1 MDYKLVLTGIKDNDC
16 RDEVVNALIGAA
28 RLGAAEAYYA
38 IDNPPYVISNR
49 DTLEE
54 AKELKDNIERSGAI
68 IEIEESERTYLV
80 RVIAYDYSKKANVI
94 KGIHE
99 ALDVDFRKA
108 IDIVDGVPVVV
119 ATGLTKEEAEKI
131 VDKLNGAQV
140 TSKIERE

>member
-1 MDYKLVLTGIKDNDC
+1 MYQEDSLTETTPNSNPNPEKIPEENPDKSPEITKEN
-16 RDEVVNALIGAA
+16 NAL
-28 RLGAAEAYYA
+28 EKSE
-38 IDNPPYVISNR
+38 VSEE
-49 DTLEE
+49 TKEE
-54 AKELKDNIERSGAI
+54 AKEEA
-68 IEIEESERTYLV
+68 EIEESERTYLV
-80 RVIAYDYSKKANVI
+80 RVIAYDYSKKANLI